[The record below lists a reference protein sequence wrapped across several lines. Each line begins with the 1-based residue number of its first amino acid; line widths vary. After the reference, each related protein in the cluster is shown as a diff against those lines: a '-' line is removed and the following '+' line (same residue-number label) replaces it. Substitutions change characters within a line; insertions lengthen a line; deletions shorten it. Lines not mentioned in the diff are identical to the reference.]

1 MFLLNFILYFNE
13 EKQHGLKMSR
23 ILFFIF
29 VLLLLIFL
37 PQYSF
42 TQTSKSEKIENLEKL
57 VDVTSEVEF
66 RFALEEYVQ
75 SLFVNYGVEEIPQEY
90 FLINLMSLI
99 NKEYS
104 RRLENPDKAR
114 NNYFAELKGMLDEI
128 QVLKQRLRSSGIN
141 ELKGFISDLEAR
153 IKFTINSS
161 DINFKKKKVFEDA
174 LQMLLVAEEM
184 IKLDQLQQPE
194 QKGNIGERISKSKKD
209 LLTAFGEVP
218 SAELPVSGKRHTIYD
233 LFEEWKKLDQTT
245 YSLRLTD
252 VKLAR
257 QNLIKATD
265 AEGILRM
272 LNDELKIA
280 YEYFNNEQYDQAERL
295 FNDVLEFYPEWGV
308 KNLDD
313 VYFYQAESNF
323 ALDRLVRSQEIFEEI
338 LQDYP
343 TTSFLPEIYKRLVQ
357 INYTFEKFAKT
368 VEYANLYQNVSS
380 PSDAE
385 YFDVQFLAAM
395 ASYQQGDL
403 SRTIDILS
411 SIPKKHPYYYLSL
424 YFTANA
430 YVESQRYDEAIAIY
444 LQLADDKNISPTL
457 NNRSLYKIGILEFE
471 RKNYFATI
479 EYLSKI
485 PESYVGYDKV
495 LNALAWANFEF
506 EQSKPVGEPKD
517 FSQTQY
523 FADRLIN
530 EYYASPY
537 KMEAKSLLA
546 FLSQLE
552 NKPSAAMNLYRN
564 IYQTKTTK
572 SKVDDYLD
580 ERTNFDKL
588 YQDAKELKELA
599 FQKGDKEQYLKALK
613 IMDQLEEGMMEMDLT
628 EISGLGLNTYSELNA
643 LIAQLDELSELRQT
657 ALAKEDFNAVR
668 RIDSLQA
675 HLAIVL
681 DRFPPE
687 LIKSAR
693 RINVF
698 DEYPVSKLI
707 SEDENRKKQF
717 ADMRLEINE
726 EMNHLEGIVTDLD
739 NSIQEAKASNDFD
752 KVSRLEIKQQKF
764 KELLKDN
771 DNLLSATYM
780 FEPSDYAYP
789 DFNKWGDFGAFGII
803 NVQFFQR
810 QQMQNQISRI
820 ALSLDKVNEDLD
832 HRKQVIENKIKKIES
847 EIRFMTMKARV
858 AERTRLR
865 AERERAF
872 REGYFDTRTSEVEQQ

>member
-1 MFLLNFILYFNE
+1 
-13 EKQHGLKMSR
+13 MSR
-23 ILFFIF
+23 ILFFIS
-29 VLLLLIFL
+29 VLFLFLFL

-42 TQTSKSEKIENLEKL
+42 TQTAKSQKIENLEKL
-57 VDVTSEVEF
+57 VDITSEIEF
-66 RFALEEYVQ
+66 QFALEDYVQ
-75 SLFVNYGVEEIPQEY
+75 SLFVNYGVNEIPQEY
-90 FLINLMSLI
+90 FLINLMRLI

-114 NNYFAELKGMLDEI
+114 DNYFSELKGMLDEI
-128 QVLKQRLRSSGIN
+128 QILKQRLKSSGIK
-141 ELKGFISDLEAR
+141 ELKGFVSDLEAR

-194 QKGNIGERISKSKKD
+194 QTGSINEKINKSKKD

-218 SAELPVSGKRHTIYD
+218 SAELKVSGAKHTIYD
-233 LFEEWKKLDQTT
+233 LFEEWKKLDLAS

-280 YEYFNNEQYDQAERL
+280 YEYFNNQQYDQAERL
-295 FNDVLEFYPEWGV
+295 LNDILEIYPKWGI

-338 LQDYP
+338 LQIYP

-357 INYTFEKFAKT
+357 INFTFEKFAQT
-368 VEYANLYQNVSS
+368 VEYANLYENVSS
-380 PSDAE
+380 QADAG
-385 YFDVQFLAAM
+385 YFDVQFLSAM
-395 ASYQQGDL
+395 ANYQQGDL
-403 SRTIDILS
+403 GKTIDILS
-411 SIPKKHPYYYLSL
+411 SIPKKHPYYYLAL
-424 YFTANA
+424 YFTANS

-457 NNRSLYKIGILEFE
+457 NHRALYKIGILEFE

-479 EYLSKI
+479 EYLTKI

-506 EQSKPVGEPKD
+506 EQAKPVGEPKD
-517 FSQTQY
+517 YFKTKY
-523 FADRLIN
+523 FANRLIN

-546 FLSQLE
+546 YMSQLE
-552 NKPSAAMNLYRN
+552 NRPSSAMNLYRD

-572 SKVDDYLD
+572 SKVNDYLD
-580 ERTNFDKL
+580 ERTNFNQL

-599 FQKGDKEQYLKALK
+599 FQKGDKEQYFKALK
-613 IMDQLEEGMMEMDLT
+613 IMDQLEDEMLQMDLT
-628 EISGLGLNTYSELNA
+628 EISGLGLNTYRELNS
-643 LIAQLDELSELRQT
+643 LIAQLDELGELRQV
-657 ALAKEDFNAVR
+657 ALAKEDFNTVG

-675 HLAIVL
+675 HLAVVL

-698 DEYPVSKLI
+698 DEFPVSKLI
-707 SEDENRKKQF
+707 AEDENRKKQF
-717 ADMRLEINE
+717 ADMRLEINN
-726 EMNHLEGIVTDLD
+726 EMNHLDAIIADLE
-739 NSIQEAKASNDFD
+739 NNIQEAKTANDFH
-752 KVSRLEIKQQKF
+752 KVSSLEIKQQKF

-780 FEPSDYAYP
+780 FQPSDYVYP

-810 QQMQNQISRI
+810 QQMQNQITRI